1 MFIIIIV
8 CNFPFLAFAELQ
20 RILVYENE
28 DISST
33 EYRVV
38 KMYVVNNSNL
48 PLTFAPNLEIKAELK
63 SKNKL
68 SENLIPITLSL
79 LDNNEGLQQSEIKEG
94 RTKLL
99 NYRVDIPARL
109 IGLYSLSLL
118 DGSSNS
124 VLILVEENQLA
135 TNKTETS
142 PEVISERSIDQTIPA
157 SRAIED
163 NSSNF
168 LTNFSGYDPIYFIYG
183 GNKSDAKFQLSF
195 KYRLIDQKGSIAR
208 YAPWVSG
215 LHLGY
220 TQTAFWKL
228 SSESSPFS
236 DTIFQPSFFY
246 EKHFEDISF
255 ISSNARASIA
265 SGIEHQS
272 NGKGGLDSK
281 SLNFFYVEPSITYP
295 IFSDLELDLKLR
307 VLTYAGDLSDNPD
320 IRDFRGNGS
329 VSIGIGDPEALM
341 LKTEIRGSI
350 GTGKGSVAFDVS
362 YPLDK
367 LLYNNL
373 DLYLF
378 GQLYNGYGE
387 SLINYNQ
394 KDTSVRFGIALH
406 R

>member
-1 MFIIIIV
+1 MFIILIV

-28 DISST
+28 NIASSDYT
-33 EYRVV
+33 VL
-38 KMYVVNNSNL
+38 KMYVINNSSL
-48 PLTFAPNLEIKAELK
+48 PLTFSPNLEIKGELR
-63 SKNKL
+63 SKNKRA
-68 SENLIPITLSL
+68 EAVIPIRMVL
-79 LDNNEGLQQSEIKEG
+79 LNNNEDLQQSEIKEG
-94 RTKLL
+94 QTRQL
-99 NYRVDIPARL
+99 NYRVDFPAHL

-124 VLILVEENQLA
+124 VLILIEENQLA
-135 TNKTETS
+135 MNKAVTS
-142 PEVISERSIDQTIPA
+142 PKMMSEPSIDQNMQT
-157 SRAIED
+157 SRTIED

-168 LTNFSGYDPIYFIYG
+168 LTNFSGSDPIYFIYG
-183 GNKSDAKFQLSF
+183 GNQSDAKFQLSF
-195 KYRLIDQKGSIAR
+195 KYRLIDQEGSIAR

-220 TQTAFWKL
+220 TQTAFWNL

-246 EKHFEDISF
+246 EKHFENINF
-255 ISSNARASIA
+255 ISSDAHASIA
-265 SGIEHQS
+265 GGIEHQS

-295 IFSDLELDLKLR
+295 LFNDLELDLKFR
-307 VLTYAGDLSDNPD
+307 VLTYVGDLSDNPD

-329 VSIGIGDPEALM
+329 ISIGIGDPEALM
-341 LKTEIRGSI
+341 FNSEIRGNIS
-350 GTGKGSVAFDVS
+350 TGKGNLVFDIS

-378 GQLYNGYGE
+378 GQLYSGYGE